1 MNPFLIVFLTF
12 ISAVQSE
19 CNAREPRISHDYWRA
34 GRGDAHEKGRAMA
47 AIHASVSPVQVFPLT
62 FANDLTPENKAD
74 VA

>member
-1 MNPFLIVFLTF
+1 
-12 ISAVQSE
+12 
-19 CNAREPRISHDYWRA
+19 
-34 GRGDAHEKGRAMA
+34 MA